1 LTEEA
6 EEWRPVLGYE
16 GIYEVSDLGRVRR
29 IAAPGRGRRPYSPDG
44 TLSPAVNNK
53 GYLVVGLYD
62 SGKRR
67 QALVHILVIE
77 AFLGPFL
84 PGEESNHRDGEPSNN
99 RLVNL
104 EKLTHLENMRHA
116 IRTGLLDNRGVHC
129 PTAKLSEDDVRT
141 IRRLAD
147 SVTGKELA
155 RRFEVSKA
163 TISYII
169 SRRTWRH
176 I

>member
-1 LTEEA
+1 MCS
-6 EEWRPVLGYE
+6 
-16 GIYEVSDLGRVRR
+16 SDL
-29 IAAPGRGRRPYSPDG
+29 
-44 TLSPAVNNK
+44 
-53 GYLVVGLYD
+53 
-62 SGKRR
+62 
-67 QALVHILVIE
+67 
-77 AFLGPFL
+77 LGPFL